1 MNRILSISFYV
12 FLWILSGVNSL
23 YAQSDSISKKG
34 KQSVSKTVDSEKNL
48 ILSNQS
54 EEFQNIRVDQ
64 IGDSLRLLELKNE
77 ILRLGAGNNS
87 KRQAL
92 SDEQDRI
99 RIKDSLRRI
108 LQRLKI
114 DSLRATVS
122 GFPVILSRD
131 TLFYVFTKLGS
142 YSPKERARV
151 ISGRIYKLAE
161 DYFYSE
167 DSMVVVPSELTTD
180 ISYGEETII
189 SISEQDAIWMNS
201 TTEKLAEEYKNIIAH
216 SIKDYKIQNS
226 WQTKMKEI
234 LLAVLVLFL
243 LILIIYS
250 TNRFFRWIKRKI
262 EKQKGIGIK
271 GIKIRSYEFLDT
283 ERQVRVM
290 LSLINFIR
298 WILVVILIYLSL
310 PILFGIFPWTGGL
323 AGELISYF
331 LHPIKN
337 ILTSIWD
344 YLPNL
349 FTIIVLVFFF
359 RYFLHILR
367 YFKKEIEKGALKIP
381 GFYIDW
387 ANPTYQII
395 RVLFLAF
402 MLIVIFPYLPGSN
415 SPAFRGVSVF
425 LGVLFTFGSAGALG
439 NIVSGLVL
447 TYMRAY
453 KIGDRVKIGEATGDV
468 IEKSLLVTKIKTI
481 KNEIISI
488 PNTSVMNSHTTNF
501 TAEAEKGGLI
511 LHTSVTIGYDAP
523 WRIVHELLIKAALAT
538 DLIEKDPLPFVFQES
553 LNDFYVKYQ
562 INGYSKIANMQSS
575 IYSQLHQNIQD
586 IFNEAG
592 VEIMSSHYSN
602 IRDGNKT
609 TVPDEYLPKDYV
621 APSFRIKD
629 TDNED
634 SH

>member
-1 MNRILSISFYV
+1 MNRILSISFSV
-12 FLWILSGVNSL
+12 FFLILSGANL
-23 YAQSDSISKKG
+23 LFAQSDSNSKKE
-34 KQSVSKTVDSEKNL
+34 KQAANKAVDSEKNVV
-48 ILSNQS
+48 LSNQS
-54 EEFQNIRVDQ
+54 EEFQNIRTEQ

-77 ILRLGAGNNS
+77 ILQLGSGNKS
-87 KRQAL
+87 KTQSL
-92 SDEQDRI
+92 SNEQERI
-99 RIKDSLRRI
+99 LIKDSLRKV
-108 LQRLKI
+108 LQKLKI

-142 YSPKERARV
+142 YSPRERARV
-151 ISGRIYKLAE
+151 ISERIYKLAE

-167 DSMVVVPSELTTD
+167 DSLAIVPTELTTD
-180 ISYGEETII
+180 IIYGEETVI
-189 SISEQDAIWMNS
+189 SISELDAVWMNS
-201 TTEKLAEEYKNIIAH
+201 TREKVAEAYKNEIALAV
-216 SIKDYKIQNS
+216 KEYKIQNS
-226 WQTKMKEI
+226 WESTLKEI
-234 LLAVLVLFL
+234 LLAILVLIL
-243 LILIIYS
+243 LILIIYT
-250 TNRFFRWIKRKI
+250 TNRFFKWIKNKI
-262 EKQKGIGIK
+262 EKQKGLSIK
-271 GIKIRSYEFLDT
+271 GIKIKGYEFLDI

-290 LSLINFIR
+290 FAFINLIK
-298 WILVVILIYLSL
+298 WIIVLTLVYLSL

-323 AGELISYF
+323 AGQLISYF

-337 ILTSIWD
+337 ILISIWD

-359 RYFLHILR
+359 RYFLRLLR
-367 YFKKEIEKGALKIP
+367 YFKFEIESGALKIP
-381 GFYIDW
+381 GFYVDW

-415 SPAFRGVSVF
+415 SPVFKGVSVF

-453 KIGDRVKIGEATGDV
+453 KIGDRVKIGDATGDV
-468 IEKSLLVTKIKTI
+468 VEKSLLVTKIKTI

-501 TAEAEKGGLI
+501 TSEAEEGRLI
-511 LHTSVTIGYDAP
+511 LYTSVTIGYDSP
-523 WRIVHELLIKAALAT
+523 WRQIHELLIKAALAT
-538 DLIEKDPLPFVFQES
+538 DLIEKDPMPFVFQES

-586 IFNEAG
+586 VFNEAG

-609 TVPDEYLPKDYV
+609 TIPSEHLPKDYTP
-621 APSFRIKD
+621 PSFRVRQ
-629 TDNED
+629 TGGEEE
-634 SH
+634 

>member
-1 MNRILSISFYV
+1 MNQILSIFFSV
-12 FLWILSGVNSL
+12 FLWILSGVNPL
-23 YAQSDSISKKG
+23 FAQSDSNSKK
-34 KQSVSKTVDSEKNL
+34 KIQKDRIEVDSAKNL
-48 ILSNQS
+48 ILSQQS
-54 EEFQNIRVDQ
+54 EEFQNIKANQ
-64 IGDSLRLLELKNE
+64 LGDSLRLLELKNE
-77 ILRLGAGNNS
+77 MLRLGTGNKS
-87 KRQAL
+87 KVQAL
-92 SDEQDRI
+92 ADEQQRI
-99 RIKDSLRRI
+99 LIKDSLRKV
-108 LQRLKI
+108 QQKLKI
-114 DSLRATVS
+114 DSLRTTVN

-151 ISGRIYKLAE
+151 ISERIYKLAE

-167 DSMVVVPSELTTD
+167 DSLAVVPSELTTD
-180 ISYGEETII
+180 IIYGEETII
-189 SISEQDAIWMNS
+189 STSELDAVWMN
-201 TTEKLAEEYKNIIAH
+201 TTREKLAVEYKNIIAQA
-216 SIKDYKIQNS
+216 IRTYKIQNS

-234 LLAVLVLFL
+234 LLAALVLLL

-262 EKQKGIGIK
+262 ENQKGFGIK
-271 GIKIRSYEFLDT
+271 GIKIRSYEFLDA

-290 LSLINFIR
+290 FSLINFIR
-298 WILVVILIYLSL
+298 WVIVLILIYLSL

-323 AGELISYF
+323 AGQLISYF
-331 LHPIKN
+331 LEPVKN
-337 ILTSIWD
+337 ILISIWH

-359 RYFLHILR
+359 RYFLRILR
-367 YFKKEIEKGALKIP
+367 YFKFEIERGALKIP

-395 RVLFLAF
+395 RVLFFAF

-415 SPAFRGVSVF
+415 SPVFKGVSVF

-453 KIGDRVKIGEATGDV
+453 KIGDRVKIGDATGDV
-468 IEKSLLVTKIKTI
+468 IEKSLLVTRIKTI

-488 PNTSVMNSHTTNF
+488 PNTTVMNSHTTNF
-501 TAEAEKGGLI
+501 TAEAAEHGLI
-511 LHTSVTIGYDAP
+511 LHTTVTIGYDAP
-523 WRIVHELLIKAALAT
+523 WRQIHDLLIKAALAT
-538 DLIEKDPLPFVFQES
+538 DLIEKNPTPFVIQER
-553 LNDFYVKYQ
+553 LDDFYVRYQ
-562 INGYSKIANMQSS
+562 INAYTRIANRQQFT
-575 IYSQLHQNIQD
+575 YSLLHQNIQD
-586 IFNEAG
+586 TFNEAG

-609 TVPDEYLPKDYV
+609 TVPEEHLPKDYV
-621 APSFRIKD
+621 APSFRVKN
-629 TDNED
+629 TGKED
-634 SH
+634 QV

>member
-23 YAQSDSISKKG
+23 YAQSDSILKKR

-77 ILRLGAGNNS
+77 MLRLGAGNNS

-167 DSMVVVPSELTTD
+167 DSMFVVPSELTTD

-201 TTEKLAEEYKNIIAH
+201 TTEKLAEEYKNIITH

-323 AGELISYF
+323 AGQLISYF

-337 ILTSIWD
+337 ILISIWD

-359 RYFLHILR
+359 RYFLRILR
-367 YFKKEIEKGALKIP
+367 YFKMEIERGALKIP

-415 SPAFRGVSVF
+415 SPVFKGVSVF

-453 KIGDRVKIGEATGDV
+453 KIGDRVKIGDATGDV

-501 TAEAEKGGLI
+501 SAEAAERGLI
-511 LHTSVTIGYDAP
+511 LHTSITIGYDTP
-523 WRIVHELLIKAALAT
+523 WRQIHELLIKAALAT